1 MSSGDRAQV
10 DVTEL
15 HAGFTVVSDSNV
27 WLYMQRCCI
36 SQEASLGKH
45 CIWLKNGR
53 GCKCLTMIRGPTS
66 VLLQR
71 LKYKVVLKSL
81 SRH

>member
-1 MSSGDRAQV
+1 M
-10 DVTEL
+10 VTVHMWMLLWCQTGACGSTCSAAVFHTKL
-15 HAGFTVVSDSNV
+15 HLENV
-27 WLYMQRCCI
+27 TY
-36 SQEASLGKH
+36 G
-45 CIWLKNGR
+45 LKMEG
-53 GCKCLTMIRGPTS
+53 GKCLTMIKCPTL